1 MRYLLIGD
9 PGLEDIVVDEVRERW
24 PELDARPRPYDV
36 PGHAI
41 VATDDADALLSLT
54 TVHHVIEI
62 QGEAVVDSLD
72 DVRCVVGDTELPRLA
87 GAESF
92 RVSTCLEGEHP
103 FTRREVEGA
112 AGAVIQNKHG
122 TRVDLEGYAVN
133 VRVDLYGRRLVSGVQ
148 LTRRDLGN
156 RIRRAKV
163 LRTSLKPTIAAAMI
177 RMAGAHRG
185 EGRLID
191 PLCGTGT
198 IPIEAKQANP
208 ALTVQA
214 SDWDDETVETARATI
229 ANHDVEIDL
238 RIADAR
244 SLRTVYPHRF
254 DYIVSDPPYGVRLGK
269 RVKMRDL
276 YTDLLKSFEESLA
289 DGGRIALV
297 VLKARAFL
305 RALAP
310 TPLRIVEE
318 RLVESSGLHPR
329 IFVLERPS

>member
-24 PELDARPRPYDV
+24 PEIDACPRPYEV

-41 VATDDADALLSLT
+41 VTIDDADALQSLT

-62 QGEAVVDSLD
+62 RGEAVVDSLEGIRGA
-72 DVRCVVGDTELPRLA
+72 VAGTALPQLA

-92 RVSTCLEGEHP
+92 RVSTRLEGEHG
-103 FTRREVEGA
+103 FARMDVEGA
-112 AGAVIQNKHG
+112 AGAVIQKEHG

-133 VRVDLYGRRLVSGVQ
+133 VRVDLYGRRLVIGVQ
-148 LTRRDLGN
+148 LTRKDLGN
-156 RIRRAKV
+156 RIRRARV

-208 ALTVQA
+208 ALSVYA
-214 SDWDDETVETARATI
+214 SDWDDATVETARGTI
-229 ANHDVEIDL
+229 ANHGAEIDL
-238 RIADAR
+238 RIGDAR
-244 SLRTVYPHRF
+244 SLRKLYSHPF

-269 RVKMRDL
+269 RASMRGL
-276 YTDLLKSFEESLA
+276 YADLLRSFEESLA
-289 DGGRIALV
+289 DSGRIALV
-297 VLKARAFL
+297 VLKFRAFL
-305 RALAP
+305 KALAP

-318 RLVESSGLHPR
+318 RLIESSGLHPR
-329 IFVLERPS
+329 IFILGRSS